1 MTNPTP
7 PKRTLPL
14 EGLARRLEGAGFHLT
29 PADRVRFM
37 EVLGGEPA
45 KALLNTPS
53 KLKFLL
59 APLVA
64 KSAAEQDKFYQ
75 VFDHYFE
82 EISSPPELVPLKKQK
97 PHFGIED
104 LWWII
109 PILLIGAGI
118 FYLFRSKPAP
128 PDKEPFIVIA
138 GPSYAEPGDTLT
150 FTTRIENTDSTK
162 AILSWH
168 LKDAVDSTLEAE
180 AGNSRAWT
188 VVADNRGRNSIKIVE
203 ASMKA
208 PGKDTI
214 YKALAVF
221 GIFCPDPPQFGNWAP
236 PATLEAGETFLFS
249 PPAAFRGKDYRFEWN
264 FGDDSV
270 STLRTPEH
278 AYALDGVYYL
288 SLRVTRDNA
297 GSICSTESVHRIS
310 VGEEEILL
318 NEIPPQYDWVSPRAT
333 WSWGA
338 WLLVGILVITIFY
351 YLIRWLKK
359 PLPLPDVVKPQ
370 EELLPSADKGPYF
383 IPFRDQNQNI
393 APDPA
398 KYRLAD
404 MLRLRQEGLRK
415 EVDVPASVRETIE
428 GGGFPTLQFRTNTQP
443 TDYLIL
449 LDEQS
454 ANSHQARLFKHLTSV
469 LRDQD
474 VHADVFYYKSDP
486 FRLWNASYPNG
497 INLDLVHRL
506 YPEYR
511 LIIMGDG
518 HELLDPYAS
527 GKPALRKGTAAI
539 LKGWK
544 HRLLL
549 TPLAPAS
556 WTFREGALA
565 ELFVVFP
572 SDTEG
577 LAGASRFVENGLE
590 ASDLPPSFK
599 EWQEE
604 QISLRNDPNLNYQ
617 EWRTLAD
624 HESYLAGD
632 PELMRWLT
640 ALAVYPIPTWE
651 ITIAI
656 AIGLGIEAT
665 ADRLL
670 KLARIPWLQQGDLH
684 PRLRKQ
690 LLSRLSPQDEILAR
704 QAVKQELESVAATVR
719 DGYARFEHQTTLAVQ
734 NFALTPFDPDAQ
746 RIIQEYLDAG
756 ALSRTQ
762 VEELEINLP
771 GTKEQ
776 LFKQSFSKAYQSN
789 IEDAPS
795 PKVSLEEFLK
805 TQMAQTQETPLPE
818 KRKLTLDGN
827 FWRMAAAL
835 VALGALYLAMWK
847 LDSTVWLYETVFGE
861 PPSPFLNKPDR
872 PLRDY
877 YLVKESIFID
887 SAVQYNNLA
896 VESFLTQTQPEL
908 DTLVMGRPA
917 PYGLSAVAPVRN
929 YLNLALA
936 VNSTFA
942 LALENLGRLDY
953 SAGVAF
959 FNAKRKNPRTFTGIT
974 NDTLALRY
982 FRNAIAFPSVQRDAQ
997 HAAGL
1002 CHYYL
1007 GNRDSAIAYL
1017 QTLDGYGYF
1026 DTLNLFPNLKTLL
1039 GRQETALLDFR
1050 LRNPDIHSVEATLDY
1065 YVNPKGIPNLQWSIR
1080 ASGANGL
1087 IPGIPAATAK
1097 ADFRL
1102 NTTKLLLK
1110 APANLP
1116 EFRST
1121 SLRLALRDLKAD
1133 TTLID
1138 TLLYWPKNWNVRKI
1152 PDETFV
1158 KAIKTQELR
1167 QEMMPSNY
1175 RITGQVLNDETG
1187 QPLDGVKITIESD
1200 PVKQMAGHFRQEAIT
1215 NARGYFEF
1223 QWKQLPE
1230 VNLQISAFRPYF
1242 SPYTENLPVFD
1253 PKQGELL
1260 MKPIRLKPEKKDL
1273 YEQKNVPIK
1282 RNN

>member
-1 MTNPTP
+1 MTDPTSN
-7 PKRTLPL
+7 RTLPL

-45 KALLNTPS
+45 KALLHTPS

-59 APLVA
+59 APIVA

-82 EISSPPELVPLKKQK
+82 TISSPPDLVPLKKPKQ
-97 PHFGIED
+97 HFGIED

-109 PILLIGAGI
+109 PILLIGASM
-118 FYLFRSKPAP
+118 FYLFRAKPEQV
-128 PDKEPFIVIA
+128 KEPFLSIA

-150 FTTRIENTDSTK
+150 FTTRIENTEDSTQ
-162 AILSWH
+162 AVLSWE
-168 LKDAVDSTLEAE
+168 LKDALDSTREAE
-180 AGNSRAWT
+180 AGNSRTWT
-188 VVADNRGRNSIKIVE
+188 VIADTRGRNSIKMVE
-203 ASMKA
+203 VAMKV
-208 PGKDTI
+208 PGKDTL
-214 YKALAVF
+214 YKAAAVF
-221 GIFCPDPPQFGNWAP
+221 AIFCPDPPQFGNWAP
-236 PATLEAGETFLFS
+236 PATLEAGETFRFS
-249 PPAAFRGKDYRFEWN
+249 PPVAFREKQYRFEWN
-264 FGDDSV
+264 FGDDST
-270 STLRTPEH
+270 STLREPEH

-288 SLRVTRDNA
+288 SLRVTRNGGGA
-297 GSICSTESVHRIS
+297 ICSTESVHRIS

-318 NEIPPQYDWVSPRAT
+318 NEIPPQYDWVAPRAT

-359 PLPLPDVVKPQ
+359 PPPPPEVVKPQ
-370 EELLPSADKGPYF
+370 EERIPSADKGPYF
-383 IPFRDQNQNI
+383 IPFQDQNRNI
-393 APDPA
+393 APDPV

-428 GGGFPTLQFRTNTQP
+428 GGGFPRLQYRTNTQP

-454 ANSHQARLFKHLTSV
+454 ANSHQAKLFKHLTSV

-474 VHADVFYYKSDP
+474 VHSEVFYYQSDP

-497 INLDLVHRL
+497 INLDLVLRL
-506 YPEYR
+506 FPEYR
-511 LIIMGDG
+511 MIVMGDG

-556 WTFREGALA
+556 WTFREGVLA

-572 SDTEG
+572 SDAEG

-599 EWQEE
+599 EWQEQ
-604 QISLRNDPNLNYQ
+604 QISLRNDPNLTYC

-624 HESYLAGD
+624 HETYLNDD
-632 PELMRWLT
+632 PELLRWLM

-656 AIGLGIEAT
+656 ATGLGIEAT
-665 ADRLL
+665 SERLL

-690 LLSRLSPQDEILAR
+690 FLAQLSPQDEALAR
-704 QAVKQELESVAATVR
+704 NAVKQELEAVAASVR
-719 DGYARFEHQTTLAVQ
+719 DGYARFEHQTSLAVQ
-734 NFALTPFDPDAQ
+734 NFALSPFDPDAQ
-746 RIIQEYLDAG
+746 RILREYLDSG

-776 LFKQSFSKAYQSN
+776 LFKQNFSKAAQSY
-789 IEDAPS
+789 IQDAPP
-795 PKVSLEEFLK
+795 PKLSLEEFL
-805 TQMAQTQETPLPE
+805 QNQLAQPEEAPQPE
-818 KRKLTLDGN
+818 KRKLALDGN
-827 FWRMAAAL
+827 FWRMIL
-835 VALGALYLAMWK
+835 ALGALGGLYLAMWN
-847 LDSTVWLYETVFGE
+847 LDSTPWLYQTVFGE
-861 PPSPFLNKPDR
+861 TPTPFLNKPNR

-887 SAVQYNNLA
+887 SAVQYNNRA
-896 VESFLTQTQPEL
+896 VETFFTQTQPEL
-908 DTLVMGRPA
+908 DTLVMGRPLA
-917 PYGLSAVAPVRN
+917 YGLTGIAPVRN
-929 YLNLALA
+929 YLDLALKA
-936 VNSTFA
+936 NPDYA
-942 LALENLGRLDY
+942 LAQDNMGRLDY
-953 SAGVAF
+953 SAGVAY
-959 FNAKRKNPRTFTGIT
+959 FNAKRKNPRTFPGDA
-974 NDTLALRY
+974 NDKQALGY
-982 FRNAIAFPSVQRDAQ
+982 FRNAMAYPSTQRDAQ

-1002 CHYYL
+1002 CHYYS
-1007 GNRDSAIAYL
+1007 GNRDSATVYL
-1017 QTLDGYGYF
+1017 KTLDQYGYF
-1026 DTLNLFPNLKTLL
+1026 DTLKLFPNLKTLL
-1039 GRQETALLDFR
+1039 GIQETALLDFR
-1050 LRNPDIHSVEATLDY
+1050 LRNPDNRSVEATLDY
-1065 YVNPKGIPNLQWSIR
+1065 YVNPRGIPNLQWSIR
-1080 ASGANGL
+1080 ASGANGI
-1087 IPGIPAATAK
+1087 IPGLPAATAK
-1097 ADFRL
+1097 AGFRRSS
-1102 NTTKLLLK
+1102 TKLMLK
-1110 APANLP
+1110 APPNLP

-1121 SLRLALRDLKAD
+1121 SLRLELRDLKAG

-1138 TLLYWPKNWNVRKI
+1138 TLLYWPKNWNVRKV
-1152 PDETFV
+1152 PEETFV
-1158 KAIKTQELR
+1158 KAVKTQELR
-1167 QEMMPSNY
+1167 QEMMPSSY

-1200 PVKQMAGHFRQEAIT
+1200 PVKQTAGHFRQETVT

-1230 VNLQISAFRPYF
+1230 ANLQVTAFRPYF
-1242 SPYTENLPVFD
+1242 ILYTEPLPVFD
-1253 PKQGELL
+1253 PKQGDQL
-1260 MKPIRLKPEKKDL
+1260 MKPIRLKPEKVGAR
-1273 YEQKNVPIK
+1273 EQKSMPRQK
-1282 RNN
+1282 NN

>member
-1 MTNPTP
+1 MTDPTS
-7 PKRTLPL
+7 KRALPL

-37 EVLGGEPA
+37 EILGGEPA
-45 KALLNTPS
+45 RALLHTPS

-82 EISSPPELVPLKKQK
+82 EISSPPEFIPLKKPK

-109 PILLIGAGI
+109 PILLIGAGM
-118 FYLFRSKPAP
+118 FYLFRPKPP
-128 PDKEPFIVIA
+128 PAKEPVLSIA

-150 FTTRIENTDSTK
+150 FTARIENADSTQ
-162 AILSWH
+162 ALLSWE
-168 LKDAVDSTLEAE
+168 LKDALDSTREAE
-180 AGNSRAWT
+180 AGNFRTWT
-188 VVADNRGRNSIKIVE
+188 VIADTRGRNSIKMVQ
-203 ASMKA
+203 AGMTV
-208 PGKDTI
+208 PGKDTV
-214 YKALAVF
+214 YKATTIF
-221 GIFCPDPPQFGNWAP
+221 GIFCPDPPQFGSWAP
-236 PATLEAGETFLFS
+236 PATLEVGETFRFS
-249 PPAAFRGKDYRFEWN
+249 PPAVFRDKEYRFEWN

-270 STLRTPEH
+270 STLRQPEH

-288 SLRVTRDNA
+288 SLRVTREDG

-318 NEIPPQYDWVSPRAT
+318 NEVPPQYDWVSPRAT

-351 YLIRWLKK
+351 YFIRWLKK
-359 PLPLPDVVKPQ
+359 PPPPDVEKLQ
-370 EELLPSADKGPYF
+370 EERIPSADKGPYF
-383 IPFRDQNQNI
+383 IPFRDQNRNL
-393 APDPA
+393 APDPV

-428 GGGFPTLQFRTNTQP
+428 GGGFPTLRFRTNTQP

-454 ANSHQARLFKHLTSV
+454 ANSHQAKLFKHLTSV

-474 VHADVFYYKSDP
+474 VHSEVFYYQSDP
-486 FRLWNASYPNG
+486 FRLWNGSYRNG
-497 INLDLVHRL
+497 INLDLVLRL

-511 LIIMGDG
+511 LIVMGDG

-527 GKPALRKGTAAI
+527 GKPVLRKSTATI

-556 WTFREGALA
+556 WTFREGVLA

-572 SDTEG
+572 SDSEG

-599 EWQEE
+599 EWQEQ
-604 QISLRNDPNLNYQ
+604 QISLRNDPNLTYC

-624 HESYLAGD
+624 HETYLNDD
-632 PELMRWLT
+632 PELLRWLM

-656 AIGLGIEAT
+656 ATGLGIEAT
-665 ADRLL
+665 SERLL

-690 LLSRLSPQDEILAR
+690 FLAQLSPQDEALAR
-704 QAVKQELESVAATVR
+704 NAVKQELETVDASVR
-719 DGYARFEHQTTLAVQ
+719 GGFARFEQQTNLAVQ
-734 NFALTPFDPDAQ
+734 NFALSPFDPDAQ
-746 RIIQEYLDAG
+746 RIIREYLDAG
-756 ALSRTQ
+756 ALSRTHI
-762 VEELEINLP
+762 EELEINLP

-776 LFKQSFSKAYQSN
+776 LFKQNFSNVSQSY
-789 IEDAPS
+789 IETPPP
-795 PKVSLEEFLK
+795 PKLSLEEFLQN
-805 TQMAQTQETPLPE
+805 QMAQPEETRQPE
-818 KRKLTLDGN
+818 KRKLALDRN
-827 FWRMAAAL
+827 FWRMVLAL
-835 VALGALYLAMWK
+835 LALGALYLAMWK
-847 LDSTVWLYETVFGE
+847 LDSTVWLYKTVFGE
-861 PPSPFLNKPDR
+861 TPTPFLNKPSR

-896 VESFLTQTQPEL
+896 VETFFTQTQPEL
-908 DTLVMGRPA
+908 DTLVMGRPVA
-917 PYGLSAVAPVRN
+917 SGLTGIAPVRN
-929 YLNLALA
+929 YLDLAMASDPTYTLALD
-936 VNSTFA
+936 NM
-942 LALENLGRLDY
+942 GRLGY
-953 SAGVAF
+953 SAGVAY
-959 FNAKRKNPRTFTGIT
+959 FNAKRKNPRTFPGET
-974 NDTLALRY
+974 NDNQALGY
-982 FRNAIAFPSVQRDAQ
+982 FRNAIAYPSIQRDAQ

-1007 GNRDSAIAYL
+1007 GNRDSATVYL
-1017 QTLDGYGYF
+1017 QTLDQYGYF
-1026 DTLNLFPNLKTLL
+1026 DTLKLFPNLKTLL
-1039 GRQETALLDFR
+1039 GIQETALLNFR
-1050 LRNPDIHSVEATLDY
+1050 LRNPDNRSVEATLDY
-1065 YVNPKGIPNLQWSIR
+1065 YVNPRGIPSLQWSIR

-1087 IPGIPAATAK
+1087 IPGVPVATAK
-1097 ADFRL
+1097 AGFRR
-1102 NTTKLLLK
+1102 TATKLLLK

-1121 SLRLALRDLKAD
+1121 SLRLELRDLKAD
-1133 TTLID
+1133 TALID
-1138 TLLYWPKNWNVRKI
+1138 TLLYWPKNWNVRKV

-1158 KAIKTQELR
+1158 KAVSTQELR
-1167 QEMMPSNY
+1167 KEMMPSSY

-1187 QPLDGVKITIESD
+1187 QPLDGVKITLESD
-1200 PVKQMAGHFRQEAIT
+1200 PVKQTAGHFRQEATT

-1230 VNLQISAFRPYF
+1230 ANLQVSAFRPYF
-1242 SPYTENLPVFD
+1242 SPYSEPLPVFD
-1253 PKQGELL
+1253 PKQGDQL
-1260 MKPIRLKPEKKDL
+1260 MKPIRLKPEKKDN
-1273 YEQKNVPIK
+1273 YEQKNMPRIK
-1282 RNN
+1282 NN